1 MENQH
6 HIHEHVNLLLFV
18 SSTYKIK
25 MILGH
30 YENVFATST
39 SDTLSLNKDVT
50 TLEWDRIFMEKPN
63 FDLDEQILFTKN
75 GQKILFSITKIS
87 TNDFEF
93 IISLTNI
100 TRCIKIH
107 MQQSKASQNPGLNSV
122 VFVSEKMQELM
133 DIAKTIA
140 HVNSTVLL
148 LGESGVG
155 KSLLARKIH
164 ALSPRAS
171 EAFVSLN
178 CASLPKDLIESE
190 LFGYEQGTFTGG
202 NKAGKIGLFE
212 AANNGTIFL
221 DEIAEL
227 PYDMQSK
234 LLDVLQEGTIRKI
247 GGVKAQKID
256 VRVIAATNK
265 NLPSLVEKNLFR
277 KDLFYRL
284 NVVPLEL
291 PALKNR
297 KEDIPLLID
306 YFLANFNRKYNQHK
320 MISEYSKAKLMDYD
334 WPGNIR
340 ELENIIERMVVTNT
354 ETVVE
359 SLPRDKTLSVSGEN
373 TVEIKG
379 IIPLKEAKK
388 LVEKDLVL
396 KAYKIYGSTYK
407 AAKVLKV
414 DQSTIVR
421 KLQQYNEVVQHDDV

>member
-1 MENQH
+1 
-6 HIHEHVNLLLFV
+6 
-18 SSTYKIK
+18 

-107 MQQSKASQNPGLNSV
+107 MQQSEASQNTGLNSV

-256 VRVIAATNK
+256 VRVIAATN
-265 NLPSLVEKNLFR
+265 
-277 KDLFYRL
+277 
-284 NVVPLEL
+284 
-291 PALKNR
+291 
-297 KEDIPLLID
+297 
-306 YFLANFNRKYNQHK
+306 
-320 MISEYSKAKLMDYD
+320 
-334 WPGNIR
+334 
-340 ELENIIERMVVTNT
+340 
-354 ETVVE
+354 
-359 SLPRDKTLSVSGEN
+359 
-373 TVEIKG
+373 
-379 IIPLKEAKK
+379 
-388 LVEKDLVL
+388 
-396 KAYKIYGSTYK
+396 
-407 AAKVLKV
+407 
-414 DQSTIVR
+414 
-421 KLQQYNEVVQHDDV
+421 